1 LSDTGTGMSPD
12 VLAQAFE
19 PYFTTKEAGLGSGL
33 GLSQVYGFAKQSGG
47 TATINSTRGEG
58 TAVKLLLPRATETA
72 DLRVPLSE
80 TGPVAETTSAHI
92 LFVEDDAEVAGVT
105 AELLEDIGY
114 RPVEARDGDSA
125 LAALER
131 DPKIAL
137 VLSDIVMP
145 GRMSG
150 LELARILRKLRPELP
165 VLLATGYS
173 QYVSPAAGEGFVLV
187 EKPYRR
193 DVLGALIRKALERGR
208 REHIG

>member
-1 LSDTGTGMSPD
+1 
-12 VLAQAFE
+12 
-19 PYFTTKEAGLGSGL
+19 
-33 GLSQVYGFAKQSGG
+33 
-47 TATINSTRGEG
+47 
-58 TAVKLLLPRATETA
+58 LLPRATETA
-72 DLRVPLSE
+72 DLRVPLTE
-80 TGPVAETTSAHI
+80 AGPVAETTSAHI

-150 LELARILRKLRPELP
+150 LELARILSKLRPELP
-165 VLLATGYS
+165 FLLATGYS